1 MPEDDAARTSF
12 EAGARTAR
20 EAMDRGT
27 AAAEEATRRAEQ
39 SYSSTAEGMREF
51 NTKLLDIAQANTM
64 ARMNFISELTH
75 VKGPTEAIEL
85 WSKHAQ
91 SQVQR
96 LTEQSRELATLCQR
110 FASSSTTDAGGRSN
124 VQTRIV
130 RPETHGAHFQCR
142 VKRLTGPAWRRHI
155 DCSELA
161 TSRQGPPQGA

>member
-85 WSKHAQ
+85 WSRHAQ

-96 LTEQSRELATLCQR
+96 FDRAVAGIGYTL
-110 FASSSTTDAGGRSN
+110 SE
-124 VQTRIV
+124 I
-130 RPETHGAHFQCR
+130 
-142 VKRLTGPAWRRHI
+142 RLLKHH
-155 DCSELA
+155 
-161 TSRQGPPQGA
+161 